1 MGKVLFGLIAYI
13 PWLVWMIGFHI
24 YKKIRRGEVWES
36 DVFIP
41 VMWILMIF
49 GQFYTR
55 FFSICI
61 KKVRWFKCLCDVAVH
76 HRQATVTL

>member
-13 PWLVWMIGFHI
+13 PWLAWMIGFHI

-41 VMWILMIF
+41 VNVDSYYIRSVFIPN
-49 GQFYTR
+49 
-55 FFSICI
+55 S
-61 KKVRWFKCLCDVAVH
+61 
-76 HRQATVTL
+76 TVFVLRK

>member
-49 GQFYTR
+49 GQFLYP
-55 FFSICI
+55 ILQ
-61 KKVRWFKCLCDVAVH
+61 CLY
-76 HRQATVTL
+76 